1 MLKKNIQQIFEIFQ
15 SLNPNPQ
22 TELKFTN
29 NFTLLVAVVLSA
41 QSTDKA
47 VNQATEKLFKIVDN
61 PQKMLDLG
69 ENQLKKYISSIG
81 LFNNKAKNII
91 ALSKILIEKFNG
103 KVPNDFDQL
112 KELPGVGRKTA
123 NVVLNCAFNLPT
135 IAVDTHVFR
144 LANRIG
150 LTKEKTEE
158 QTELKLLK
166 VIPKQF
172 LNHAHHWLILHGR
185 YICTSRQAKC
195 DQCKIEKHCQ
205 KNFS

>member
-15 SLNPNPQ
+15 SFNPNPQ

-61 PQKMLDLG
+61 PHKMLNLG

-103 KVPNDFDQL
+103 QVPNDFD
-112 KELPGVGRKTA
+112 
-123 NVVLNCAFNLPT
+123 
-135 IAVDTHVFR
+135 
-144 LANRIG
+144 
-150 LTKEKTEE
+150 
-158 QTELKLLK
+158 
-166 VIPKQF
+166 
-172 LNHAHHWLILHGR
+172 
-185 YICTSRQAKC
+185 
-195 DQCKIEKHCQ
+195 
-205 KNFS
+205 